1 MARAAID
8 WTRLDP
14 DLRRMARCGF
24 SIKRQARKLNL
35 SERSIKKRRSALG
48 LTKKPVVRENTG
60 HAS

>member
-1 MARAAID
+1 MARTAID

-14 DLRRMARCGF
+14 DLRRMDRCGF

-35 SERSIKKRRSALG
+35 SERSIKKRRSELG
-48 LTKKPVVRENTG
+48 LIKKTVAQERTC